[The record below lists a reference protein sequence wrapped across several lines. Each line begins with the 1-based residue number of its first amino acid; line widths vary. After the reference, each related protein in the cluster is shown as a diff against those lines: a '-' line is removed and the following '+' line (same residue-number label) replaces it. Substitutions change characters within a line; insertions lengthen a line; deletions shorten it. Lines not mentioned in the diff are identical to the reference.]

1 MQTATLL
8 RRKSLRVAPLFAA
21 SLLAAAAFA
30 APVMAAAP
38 DAGQAQYEPQVGQAG
53 KDVVW
58 VPTPQAL
65 VDKMLDMSQA
75 KPGDFVVD
83 LGSGDGRT
91 VITAAK
97 RGITAHGV
105 EFNPDMVALA
115 ERNAKAA
122 GVADKAT
129 FTAGDLFQYD
139 LSKADVITMFLLP
152 SINERLK
159 PELLKLNPGTR
170 IVANS
175 FRMGDWT
182 PDEEATVG
190 DGCTNWCTALLWIVP
205 ANVAGSWSVDGKTL
219 KLEQINQE
227 LTGTLGDAAI
237 SDARMLGNQISFTAD
252 GKRYTGTL
260 EDKVLKGTVEG
271 GGAWHATRA

>member
-1 MQTATLL
+1 MQIASAL
-8 RRKSLRVAPLFAA
+8 RRKSFRAAPLFAA
-21 SLLAAAAFA
+21 SLLAAALA

-65 VDKMLDMSQA
+65 VDKMLDLA
-75 KPGDFVVD
+75 KATPKDYVID

-97 RGITAHGV
+97 RGIKAHGI
-105 EFNPDMVALA
+105 EYNPDMVALA

-122 GVADKAT
+122 GVTDKAT
-129 FTAGDLFQYD
+129 FAAGDLFEFD
-139 LSKADVITMFLLP
+139 LSDADVITMFLLP

-159 PELLKLNPGTR
+159 PELLKLEPGTR
-170 IVANS
+170 VVSNS

-190 DGCTNWCTALLWIVP
+190 EGCTNWCTALLWIVP
-205 ANVAGSWSVDGKTL
+205 ANVAGSWTVDGQTL

-227 LTGTLGDAAI
+227 LTGTLGNAQI
-237 SDARMLGNQISFTAD
+237 SDAKMLGNQITFTAN

-260 EDKVLKGTVEG
+260 EDKVLKGNIDG